1 MKKIFSICMLAF
13 VALTIASC
21 GKDEDKQDNQ
31 PVADKPIADNTLIYD
46 GQSYDMQ
53 VAVNYYHQELTKVD
67 AESVQKEGEEPVI
80 SVVGIHILPEVWN
93 HSFDIAKHE
102 APIIFNEMRL
112 GNIIVS
118 EDLAG
123 IASGTYSVDGKND
136 GTPIIIELDCVLTNG
151 KRVQMKLVSDSYEI

>member
-1 MKKIFSICMLAF
+1 MIKRISFILSLA
-13 VALTIASC
+13 LLLASC

-31 PVADKPIADNTLIYD
+31 PVEDKPIADNTLIYD

-53 VAVNYYHQELTKVD
+53 VAVNYFHQELTLVD

-93 HSFDIAKHE
+93 HSFDLSKHE
-102 APIIFNEMRL
+102 VPIIFNEIRL
-112 GNIIVS
+112 GNVIVR
-118 EDLAG
+118 EDLTG
-123 IASGTYSVDGKND
+123 IVSGTYSVDGKND